1 MLLSTKKVVKQMH
14 QEAETCQEKLAD
26 TFQLCFHYLL
36 RSSRTCVSSVR
47 HLVPS
52 GYSSLNSLELLC
64 YCIQKSFIYLFFKD
78 LFFLKILFIHVR
90 HTERDRNM
98 GRGRSRLPDVG
109 FDPRPWGITT

>member
-78 LFFLKILFIHVR
+78 PFFFKDFIYSCETHR
-90 HTERDRNM
+90 ERQKHGQREKQA
-98 GRGRSRLPDVG
+98 P
-109 FDPRPWGITT
+109 